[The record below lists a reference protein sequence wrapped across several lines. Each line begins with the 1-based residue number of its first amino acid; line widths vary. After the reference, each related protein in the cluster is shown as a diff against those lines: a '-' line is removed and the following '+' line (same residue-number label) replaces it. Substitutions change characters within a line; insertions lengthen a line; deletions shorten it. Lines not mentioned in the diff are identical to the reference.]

1 MHGDFKRDK
10 TYEFGALWGVCETDA
25 LDIEQSAL
33 IQRYVDAKIM
43 IGLLPLGSA
52 FSATGG
58 KQTAFF
64 WSLKLEEYDDWL
76 NSPFENWQQQVA
88 SIWPKAKPYVDQFS
102 NHGQLT
108 LASYHDTALKTYSK
122 GRLVFIGDAAHA
134 TSPQL
139 GQGANMGLMDARRLA
154 KSLTRL
160 DELRDA
166 LKDYENNRKKQ
177 VRFYQMMSHYLT
189 PFFQSDSKVLSTI
202 RDLTFHPMS
211 KLPFMSELMMQTL
224 AGVKTGPFSSLKK
237 I

>member
-1 MHGDFKRDK
+1 
-10 TYEFGALWGVCETDA
+10 
-25 LDIEQSAL
+25 
-33 IQRYVDAKIM
+33 
-43 IGLLPLGSA
+43 
-52 FSATGG
+52 
-58 KQTAFF
+58 
-64 WSLKLEEYDDWL
+64 
-76 NSPFENWQQQVA
+76 
-88 SIWPKAKPYVDQFS
+88 
-102 NHGQLT
+102 
-108 LASYHDTALKTYSK
+108 
-122 GRLVFIGDAAHA
+122 
-134 TSPQL
+134 
-139 GQGANMGLMDARRLA
+139 MGLMDARRLA

-160 DELRDA
+160 DELLDA